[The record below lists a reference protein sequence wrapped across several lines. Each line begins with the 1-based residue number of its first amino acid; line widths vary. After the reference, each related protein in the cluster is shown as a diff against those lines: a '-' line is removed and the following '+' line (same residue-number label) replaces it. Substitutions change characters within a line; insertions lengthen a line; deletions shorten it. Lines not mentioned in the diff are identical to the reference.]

1 MQKAKG
7 GAGIKKLHN
16 SFASED
22 GFALGFFRETVNG
35 QVDGWQMTKLLPQT
49 IDQESGE
56 WWGIWEAALKDSDG
70 VLVVK
75 TKAYE
80 QKLAYGLSKKAEAAD
95 APGKGIYRE
104 VEAILRQREQKGEEF
119 AVFVLDPDVP
129 MQGHNDLK
137 ALLDAQQTKAN
148 LDVLE
153 QRFAMS
159 PEVEEVAAP
168 PQTQTQTQTQQQP
181 QPQAEAETETVVGWL
196 MALKIKGADAE
207 KYAVALEE
215 IGVDAPEHMYALEA
229 EDLEEVG
236 MKKVHR
242 RVVMRRVGGE

>member
-1 MQKAKG
+1 MSVAVG
-7 GAGIKKLHN
+7 SNLTCG
-16 SFASED
+16 SEE
-22 GFALGFFRETVNG
+22 G
-35 QVDGWQMTKLLPQT
+35 
-49 IDQESGE
+49 GE

-104 VEAILRQREQKGEEF
+104 VEAILRQREQRGEEF

-148 LDVLE
+148 L
-153 QRFAMS
+153 
-159 PEVEEVAAP
+159 
-168 PQTQTQTQTQQQP
+168 
-181 QPQAEAETETVVGWL
+181 
-196 MALKIKGADAE
+196 
-207 KYAVALEE
+207 
-215 IGVDAPEHMYALEA
+215 
-229 EDLEEVG
+229 G
-236 MKKVHR
+236 MCSSSGLR
-242 RVVMRRVGGE
+242 